1 MKHSDDVSKAV
12 DLLKKTLPEMNKRNI
27 ATTPNNYAIW
37 YEFIIGD
44 NPELT
49 AAIKELDTKKA
60 TYTTEILQSLYEK
73 YIADAHEAAVNNLS
87 NSVKEIIHNF
97 LNKANKEGQGLTDY
111 AQTLSAFSEK
121 MQNVNDIEDIK
132 GLITHLL
139 DETKK
144 RESATQSMQTTLET
158 MALEMKK
165 LRAEVSKLNS
175 EATTDSLTK
184 VNNRRAFDMEIE
196 NFISS
201 SKADKKPLCLLLID
215 LDDFK
220 RFNDKFG
227 HTIGDKVLRFV
238 ATLLK
243 NNIKGCDSVSR
254 FSGEQFSILLA
265 ETAYEGAFIVAE
277 NIRERLSKQTLSDS
291 AEKIELGN
299 VTASIGV
306 APYAYGESAEQLIR
320 KADKFMHEAKRAGKN
335 KVMGSANDKEEGNN
349 SSSSTLI

>member
-37 YEFIIGD
+37 YEFVVGE
-44 NPELT
+44 NPDLT
-49 AAIKELDTKKA
+49 EAIQELDKKKT

-97 LNKANKEGQGLTDY
+97 LNKVNKEGQGLTDY
-111 AQTLSAFSEK
+111 ARTLSSFSEK
-121 MQNVNDIEDIK
+121 MENASDISDIK
-132 GLITHLL
+132 SLIAHLL
-139 DETKK
+139 NETKK
-144 RESATQSMQTTLET
+144 RESATQSMQTSLES

-196 NFISS
+196 NFISA
-201 SKADKKPLCLLLID
+201 SKADKKPLSLLLID

-220 RFNDKFG
+220 RFNEQFG

-254 FSGEQFSILLA
+254 FAGEQFAILLP

-291 AEKIELGN
+291 AEKIELGT

-306 APYAYGESAEQLIR
+306 SSYIYGETAEQLIR

-335 KVMGSANDKEEGNN
+335 KVMGDPHGGGDNKET
-349 SSSSTLI
+349 SSTLI

>member
-1 MKHSDDVSKAV
+1 MKHSDDVSRAV

-37 YEFIIGD
+37 YEFVVGD
-44 NPELT
+44 NPELSK
-49 AAIKELDTKKA
+49 AIQELDAKK
-60 TYTTEILQSLYEK
+60 TSYTTETLQSLYEK
-73 YIADAHEAAVNNLS
+73 YISDAHEAAVNKLS

-97 LNKANKEGQGLTDY
+97 LNKVNKEGHELTDY
-111 AQTLSAFSEK
+111 AQTLSSFSEK
-121 MQNVNDIEDIK
+121 MEGASDISDIK
-132 GLITHLL
+132 SLISHLL

-144 RESATQSMQTTLET
+144 RESATQSMQTSLES

-201 SKADKKPLCLLLID
+201 SKAEKKPLCLLLID

-220 RFNDKFG
+220 RFNEQFG

-243 NNIKGCDSVSR
+243 NNIKGCDSVAR
-254 FSGEQFSILLA
+254 FAGEQFAILLP
-265 ETAYEGAFIVAE
+265 ETACEGAYIVAE

-291 AEKIELGN
+291 AEKIELGT

-306 APYAYGESAEQLIR
+306 AVYKYGESAEQLIR
-320 KADKFMHEAKRAGKN
+320 KADKFMHEAKRSGKN
-335 KVMGSANDKEEGNN
+335 KVVGGSNVGSDSKE
-349 SSSSTLI
+349 SSSTLI

>member
-1 MKHSDDVSKAV
+1 MKHADDVSRAV

-37 YEFIIGD
+37 YEYIIGD
-44 NPELT
+44 NPELSK
-49 AAIKELDTKKA
+49 AIKELDTKRT
-60 TYTTEILQSLYEK
+60 TYTTEILQALYEK
-73 YIADAHEAAVNNLS
+73 YISDAHEAAVNKLS
-87 NSVKEIIHNF
+87 NSIKEIIHNF
-97 LNKANKEGQGLTDY
+97 LNKVNKEGQGLTDY
-111 AQTLSAFSEK
+111 AQTLSSFSEK
-121 MQNVNDIEDIK
+121 MENTSDINDIK
-132 GLITHLL
+132 SLIGHLL
-139 DETKK
+139 NETKK
-144 RESATQSMQTTLET
+144 RESATQSMQTSLES

-201 SKADKKPLCLLLID
+201 SKAEKKPLCLLLID

-220 RFNDKFG
+220 RFNTQFG
-227 HTIGDKVLRFV
+227 HTIGDKILRFV

-254 FSGEQFSILLA
+254 FAGEQFAVLLP
-265 ETAYEGAFIVAE
+265 ETSYEGAYIVAE

-291 AEKIELGN
+291 AEKIELGT

-306 APYAYGESAEQLIR
+306 AAYKYGDSTEQLIR
-320 KADKFMHEAKRAGKN
+320 KADKFMHEAKREGKN
-335 KVMGSANDKEEGNN
+335 KVMGDPNRGCDKKE
-349 SSSSTLI
+349 SSSTLI

>member
-12 DLLKKTLPEMNKRNI
+12 ELLKRTLPEMNKRNI

-37 YEFIIGD
+37 YEYIIGD
-44 NPELT
+44 NADLT
-49 AAIKELDTKKA
+49 KAIKELDSKRTV
-60 TYTTEILQSLYEK
+60 YSLEILQELYEK
-73 YIADAHEAAVNNLS
+73 HISDAHEAAVNQLS
-87 NSVKEIIHNF
+87 NSVKEIIHEF
-97 LNKANKEGQGLTDY
+97 LTKVNKEGEGLSDY
-111 AQTLSAFSEK
+111 AQTLSSFSSK
-121 MQNVNDIEDIK
+121 MENANDITDIK
-132 GLITHLL
+132 SLIGHLL
-139 DETKK
+139 NETKK
-144 RESATQSMQTTLET
+144 RENATQSMQTSLES

-196 NFISS
+196 NFISA
-201 SKADKKPLCLLLID
+201 SKADQKPLSILFID
-215 LDDFK
+215 LDHFK

-243 NNIKGCDSVSR
+243 NNIKGSDSVSR
-254 FSGEQFSILLA
+254 YAGEQFAILLP
-265 ETAYEGAFIVAE
+265 ETPFDGALIVAE

-291 AEKIELGN
+291 AEKIELGT

-306 APYAYGESAEQLIR
+306 VPYHYGDSAEQFLR
-320 KADKFMHEAKRAGKN
+320 QADHYMHEAKRAGRN
-335 KVMGSANDKEEGNN
+335 KVIGSADRAN
-349 SSSSTLI
+349 SQGESPKTLI

>member
-44 NPELT
+44 NPELN
-49 AAIKELDTKKA
+49 AAIEELDSKKT

-97 LNKANKEGQGLTDY
+97 LNKVNKEGQGLTNY
-111 AQTLSAFSEK
+111 AQTLSSFSEK
-121 MQNVNDIEDIK
+121 MENANNIGDIK
-132 GLITHLL
+132 ELIGHLL
-139 DETKK
+139 EETKK
-144 RESATQSMQTTLET
+144 RESATQSMQTSLES

-184 VNNRRAFDMEIE
+184 VNNRRAFDMEVE
-196 NFISS
+196 NFISA

-227 HTIGDKVLRFV
+227 HTIGDKILRFV

-243 NNIKGCDSVSR
+243 NNIKGCDSVAR
-254 FSGEQFSILLA
+254 FAGEQFAILLP
-265 ETAYEGAFIVAE
+265 ETAYQGAYIVAE

-291 AEKIELGN
+291 AEKIELGT

-306 APYAYGESAEQLIR
+306 AQYSYGDSAEQLIR
-320 KADKFMHEAKRAGKN
+320 QADRFMHEAKRAGKN
-335 KVMGSANDKEEGNN
+335 KVMGNPNKKGGEAE
-349 SSSSTLI
+349 SSSTLI

>member
-1 MKHSDDVSKAV
+1 MKHADDVSKAV

-37 YEFIIGD
+37 YEYVIGD
-44 NPELT
+44 NPELSE
-49 AAIKELDTKKA
+49 AIKDLDAKNT
-60 TYTTEILQSLYEK
+60 TYTTDILQSLYEK
-73 YIADAHEAAVNNLS
+73 YIADAHEAAVNSLS

-97 LNKANKEGQGLTDY
+97 LNKANKEGQGLTNY
-111 AQTLSAFSEK
+111 AQTLSSFSEK
-121 MQNVNDIEDIK
+121 MENMNDIGDIK
-132 GLITHLL
+132 ELISHLL

-144 RESATQSMQTTLET
+144 RESATQSMQTSLES

-196 NFISS
+196 NFISA
-201 SKADKKPLCLLLID
+201 SKADKKPLCLLLLD

-227 HTIGDKVLRFV
+227 HTIGDKILRFV

-254 FSGEQFSILLA
+254 FAGEQFSILLP
-265 ETAYEGAFIVAE
+265 ETTYQGAHIVAE

-291 AEKIELGN
+291 AEKIELGT

-306 APYAYGESAEQLIR
+306 AQYAYGESAEQLIR
-320 KADKFMHEAKRAGKN
+320 KADKYMHEAKRSGKN
-335 KVMGSANDKEEGNN
+335 KVMGSADNGTQGKQE
-349 SSSSTLI
+349 SSSTLI